1 MLEQADVQIDVC
13 KIIKKFL
20 WAIMFLLPFS
30 TCFPENENYGPLVL
44 DFPVVPRKLGGAT
57 PEVKGTRPPPLDA
70 FPLPD
75 VFAPPRVDPPRVDP
89 PRVDPPRVDPPRV
102 DPPRVE
108 KLD

>member
-1 MLEQADVQIDVC
+1 MLEQGCSDRHQIKVC

-30 TCFPENENYGPLVL
+30 TCFPENEYYPLAL
-44 DFPVVPRKLGGAT
+44 ELFEVPRKLGGAT
-57 PEVKGTRPPPLDA
+57 PEVKGTRPPPVDA

-75 VFAPPRVDPPRVDP
+75 VFAPPRVEPPRVEP
-89 PRVDPPRVDPPRV
+89 PRVEPPRVE
-102 DPPRVE
+102 PPRVE